1 MVSRLTTVSWLLLLV
16 PTTVVALVP
25 IGSSSSRSGPRRAA
39 NDRSTV
45 SRLGAVEEA
54 SFGMGCFW
62 EPAEELLKVDGVI
75 DTVSG
80 YTGNPKF
87 DADPKKTVPS
97 YDSVCFGRGW
107 VEGVRVTYDPDTISY
122 EQLLDA
128 FFEAQKPQP
137 GSRQYGSVIFPHDER
152 QLAAAQRWKSTGR
165 TRESDGFRNDWTE
178 IEYPRTRFYRA
189 EGYHQNYWQKQ
200 RPRFALILAGLAVA
214 TGFGDQLYDPSLQET
229 VKTVANGAVV
239 AIGLATFAER
249 FLDSKVTVID

>member
-1 MVSRLTTVSWLLLLV
+1 MASRF
-16 PTTVVALVP
+16 
-25 IGSSSSRSGPRRAA
+25 I
-39 NDRSTV
+39 TV
-45 SRLGAVEEA
+45 SRLLLLAPTIVAALIAPRDRGGLRRAPTTDRSTASRLRAVEEA

-75 DTVSG
+75 ETVSG
-80 YTGNPKF
+80 YTGNQKF

-97 YDSVCFGRGW
+97 YDSVCYGRGW
-107 VEGVRVTYDPDTISY
+107 VEGVRVAYDADTISY

-152 QLAAAQRWKSTGR
+152 QLAAAEEWKSTSKQ
-165 TRESDGFRNDWTE
+165 RESDGFKNDWTQ
-178 IEYPRTRFYRA
+178 IEYPRTKFYQA

-229 VKTVANGAVV
+229 VKSVANGAVIV
-239 AIGLATFAER
+239 IGLAVTAER
-249 FLDSKVTVID
+249 FLDSKVTALD